1 MRSFRSHKED
11 RRTTWFRQRDSKIIV
26 SGKVNSYNVADYC
39 AAISVFKKSGNSAIT
54 IDFSTITHA
63 YPNGMLPIIA
73 SVSILRNEGFNVN
86 VILPNSDNIRRLFRA
101 VNWAYFLSPEDY
113 EQSESTHDRHLVT
126 TLFRDATEQKNAVD
140 SLMDVVIRNMELP
153 RDIISGLEW
162 SINELTDNV
171 LNHSLSEIGGF
182 VQATTYPQ
190 HRTIAFAV
198 VDGGQGIL
206 SSLREGIPTL
216 RTDVQA
222 IGEAIK
228 SGVTRNP
235 KFGQGNGL
243 AGSLRVT
250 TMTGGSFEIT
260 SGSGRLLST
269 ESDTMKSP
277 RTQFQ
282 SYQGTII
289 AGQLKIKKDFSVSK
303 ALAFNNGKEYRP
315 VDMIE
320 IIYEMDDQKALILKM
335 KDETT
340 GFGTRHSGEQI
351 RTKIVNLLYAE
362 PTYPLIIDWEG
373 VPVISSSFADEII
386 GKLFLRL
393 GAMAFTAKLR
403 NINMEPLITALLDK
417 AVSQRL
423 TQVNDEPTNTSK

>member
-1 MRSFRSHKED
+1 
-11 RRTTWFRQRDSKIIV
+11 
-26 SGKVNSYNVADYC
+26 
-39 AAISVFKKSGNSAIT
+39 
-54 IDFSTITHA
+54 
-63 YPNGMLPIIA
+63 
-73 SVSILRNEGFNVN
+73 
-86 VILPNSDNIRRLFRA
+86 
-101 VNWAYFLSPEDY
+101 
-113 EQSESTHDRHLVT
+113 
-126 TLFRDATEQKNAVD
+126 
-140 SLMDVVIRNMELP
+140 MDVVIRNMELP

-171 LNHSLSEIGGF
+171 LNHSLSDIGGF
-182 VQATTYPQ
+182 VQATTYPH

-206 SSLREGIPTL
+206 SSLKEGIPTL
-216 RTDVQA
+216 RTDAQA

-228 SGVTRNP
+228 AGVTRNP

-260 SGSGRLLST
+260 SGLGRLLTT
-269 ESDTMKSP
+269 ESETMKSQ
-277 RTQFQ
+277 RTEFQ
-282 SYQGTII
+282 NYQGTII

-303 ALAFNNGKEYRP
+303 ALVFNNGKEYKP

-320 IIYEMDDQKALILKM
+320 IIYEMDDRNALMLKM

-351 RTKIVNLLYAE
+351 RTKIVNLMNAE

-373 VPVISSSFADEII
+373 VPVISSSFADEVI

-393 GAMAFTAKLR
+393 GAMAFASKLR

-423 TQVNDEPTNTSK
+423 TQANDDE